1 MKTFLRVGTD
11 TLEQC
16 GEFATQKA
24 AIVEFGIIARELDRY
39 GQKIEASLHFAP
51 NRDLIAEYPDRV
63 LSLTARGAIKVERT

>member
-24 AIVEFGIIARELDRY
+24 AIAEFGIIARELDRY
-39 GQKIEASLHFAP
+39 GQAIDGALHFAP
-51 NRDLIAEYPDRV
+51 SRALIVEYPDRV
-63 LSLTARGAIKVERT
+63 LSLTARGAIKVERA

>member
-1 MKTFLRVGTD
+1 MKTYLRVGND

-24 AIVEFGIIARELDRY
+24 AIAEFEIIARELDRY

-51 NRDLIAEYPDRV
+51 NRDSIEEYPDRV
-63 LSLTARGAIKVERT
+63 LSLTTRSAIKVERT